1 MQARTVSLHLVFPT
15 ILLIILSVCRFI
27 IMPSPS
33 QIMTTAEILDRLR
46 QATVDLLWLS
56 ESDYPFEVIAWERGV
71 EITPTALVKELTQP
85 DLQVETIELAA
96 FFEPALAVADW
107 YAAEELAQV
116 DRYQEL
122 LHAIEANLT
131 DVRVFRVGEIEIAIY
146 IVGKT
151 PAGDVVGLKTHVVE
165 T

>member
-1 MQARTVSLHLVFPT
+1 
-15 ILLIILSVCRFI
+15 
-27 IMPSPS
+27 MPSHS

-56 ESDYPFEVIAWERGV
+56 ESDYPFEVISWERGV
-71 EITPTALVKELTQP
+71 EMTPTALFKELAQP
-85 DLQVETIELAA
+85 DLQVEAIELAN
-96 FFEPALAVADW
+96 FFAPALAIEDW
-107 YAAEELAQV
+107 YEAEELAQV

-131 DVRVFRVGEIEIAIY
+131 DVRVFRVGEIEITIY

-151 PAGDVVGLKTHVVE
+151 PDGDVVGLKTQVVE